1 MLIATQFVAS
11 NDSIVTAILDDQG
24 REIKWEIWGVRFPRV
39 FNVLSDYLR
48 YMTSIKEFNQC

>member
-1 MLIATQFVAS
+1 MLIATQFIAS

-24 REIKWEIWGVRFPRV
+24 KEVKWEIWGVRFPRI
-39 FNVLSDYLR
+39 FYKLSDYLR

>member
-11 NDSIVTAILDDQG
+11 NDSIVTAILDEQG
-24 REIKWEIWGVRFPRV
+24 KEVKWEISNVRFPRM
-39 FNVLSDYLR
+39 FHKLSDYLR

>member
-1 MLIATQFVAS
+1 MLIATQFIAS

-24 REIKWEIWGVRFPRV
+24 KEVKWEIWGVRFPRV
-39 FNVLSDYLR
+39 FTVLSDYLR